1 MTGQQSPA
9 VRLRQVESR
18 KHWGTKSPHMTERDL
33 EMTGFVR
40 WVLKPRHMDLLN
52 FIKDL
57 Q

>member
-9 VRLRQVESR
+9 VRLWQVESR
-18 KHWGTKSPHMTERDL
+18 KHWGTKSPHMTKRDL